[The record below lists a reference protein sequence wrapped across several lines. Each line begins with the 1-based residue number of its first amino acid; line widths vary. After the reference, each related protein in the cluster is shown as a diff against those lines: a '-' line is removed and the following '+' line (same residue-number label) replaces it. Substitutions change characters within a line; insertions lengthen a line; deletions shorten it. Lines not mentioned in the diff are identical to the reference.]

1 MARIIERGLTREGHT
16 IILAGL
22 VLLAWGIY
30 SSSGHL
36 LGLGLAISMI
46 PLAGVLMVEAGLSQ
60 VTERIQR
67 IVAGVPVEGRLALVE
82 FQGDMNSLA
91 VLPLA
96 VELRDEAP
104 PNVEVIGSTSTKA
117 IILPGTR
124 FRVNYKVVART
135 GLRRFGRATARVTD
149 LLGLYRV
156 AIEFT
161 PLGDLH
167 LRATPK
173 IEYVDLGREVA
184 GDLPAT
190 VRLTARR
197 RGTEFYMVREYQE
210 GDDPRLIDWKATARL
225 STLVVKEMRQEA
237 SSPAIILFAPSPL
250 GDRGEPGRTP
260 FERLARI
267 VAGLAESLSRLNRQ
281 IGFIG
286 LVEEPVVVPPLAG
299 PRGFAGVIDGV
310 SNTPPESPLPGN
322 LAVIL
327 REYMEKYVR
336 ERPLIIV
343 ISPGGYLE
351 EVVSELMPLIKEND
365 LKIISVG
372 LEKGEVKVS
381 WMRGT

>member
-16 IILAGL
+16 LILVGL

-30 SSSGHL
+30 SSSEYL
-36 LGLGLAISMI
+36 LGLGLAISMV
-46 PLAGVLMVEAGLSQ
+46 PLAGLLIVEAGLSQ
-60 VTERIQR
+60 VTGRTQR

-82 FQGDMNSLA
+82 FQGDMDSIT
-91 VLPLA
+91 VLPLT

-104 PNVEVIGSTSTKA
+104 PNVEVVGSTSVKA
-117 IILPGTR
+117 IVLPGTR
-124 FRVNYKVVART
+124 FYVNYKVVART
-135 GLRRFGRATARVTD
+135 GLRRFGRATARITD

-161 PLGDLH
+161 PLGDSY
-167 LRATPK
+167 LRATPR
-173 IEYVDLGREVA
+173 IEYADLGKEAV
-184 GDLPAT
+184 GDLPAI
-190 VRLTARR
+190 VRLTARH

-237 SSPAIILFAPSPL
+237 SSPAIILFTPSPL

-299 PRGFAGVIDGV
+299 PRGFAGVVDGI

-322 LAVIL
+322 VALIL

-343 ISPGGYLE
+343 VSPGSYLE
-351 EVVSELMPLIKEND
+351 EVASKLSPLIKEMN
-365 LKIISVG
+365 LKFIGVG
-372 LEKGEVKVS
+372 LEGGEVKVS
-381 WMRGT
+381 WTRGA